1 MDVQSAVREHG
12 GVWWTAFWGS
22 PEVAD
27 VDRVIGAWE
36 GALVR
41 GVPYRSMVDV
51 RAVRR
56 VDAIAFA
63 RLCDRLRAHQRGF
76 ARLLVRQAVVRPEGV
91 VGAIA
96 SGVLGLL
103 EWASPLGGFA
113 DPDAALAW
121 LGAAHDGGA
130 YAAWLD
136 EVSGPSPLLRRVRAL
151 LADDPE
157 LDVADTARRL
167 ATSPRTLQRRLRES
181 GSGFAQ
187 ERARARVERAKE
199 LLIATDAKIATIA
212 RRVGYLDEERFTA
225 RFVRASG
232 ETPSAWRAARR

>member
-1 MDVQSAVREHG
+1 MQSAVHEQG

-22 PEVAD
+22 PEVED

-41 GVPYRSMVDV
+41 GVPYRSLVDV
-51 RAVRR
+51 REVRR
-56 VDAIAFA
+56 VDPIAFG
-63 RLCDRLRAHQRGF
+63 RLCERLRAHQRGF
-76 ARLLVRQAVVRPEGV
+76 ARLLVRQAVVRPDGV

-121 LGAAHDGGA
+121 LGAAGDAGK
-130 YAAWLD
+130 YAAWL
-136 EVSGPSPLLRRVRAL
+136 EQVSGPSPVLRRVREL
-151 LADDPE
+151 LADEPE
-157 LDVADTARRL
+157 LDVAQAAQRL
-167 ATSPRTLQRRLRES
+167 ATSPRTLQRRLREA
-181 GSGFAQ
+181 GSGFAE

-199 LLIATDAKIATIA
+199 LLVATDAKIATIA
-212 RRVGYLDEERFTA
+212 RRVGYRDEERFTA
-225 RFVRASG
+225 RFVRAAG